1 MDIEPVGST
10 PAQCEA
16 FLRTEIETWGRIV
29 RASGAKAG

>member
-10 PAQCEA
+10 PAQCDA
-16 FLRTEIETWGRIV
+16 FLRTQIETWGSIV